1 MSQDLKSAIRLAVE
15 RYIEIQ
21 GTGFSQN
28 LYHNIITMT
37 ERQVIETVLEKTE
50 NNRSK
55 AAAILGISRVT
66 LLKKIKQF
74 QDS

>member
-21 GTGFSQN
+21 GTDFSQN

-37 ERQVIETVLEKTE
+37 ERQVIETVLEKTA

-74 QDS
+74 QDT